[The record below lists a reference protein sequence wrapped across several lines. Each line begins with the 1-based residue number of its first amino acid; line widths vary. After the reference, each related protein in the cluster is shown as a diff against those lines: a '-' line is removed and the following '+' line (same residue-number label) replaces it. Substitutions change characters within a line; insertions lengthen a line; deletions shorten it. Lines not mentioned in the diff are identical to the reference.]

1 MTEPLHITD
10 HGDGVSVLCL
20 RRAPVNALNP
30 AFMDQIERDLEA
42 MAADPSVRAL
52 VLASPFKVFS
62 AGLDLKEMAAY
73 GPEEETA
80 IVDSLNRTFLA
91 LYEFPKPLVVAVNG
105 AAIAGGLF
113 FPLAA
118 DHTVAVEKAKFG
130 LSEVRVGAS
139 FPVSPLEVARA
150 EMTPAGLRTLMLRGR
165 PIDAA
170 RAVDFGIVDEIVD
183 PEDLLDRATD
193 AAHALAAAPAGTYA
207 AIKRQ
212 IRGDVIDRMRLAVAE
227 GSDPT
232 RAGWFTDETR
242 AAMAAALTR

>member
-193 AAHALAAAPAGTYA
+193 AAHDLAAAPAGTYA

>member
-30 AFMDQIERDLEA
+30 AFMDQISRDLDA
-42 MAADPSVRAL
+42 MASDSSVRAL

-62 AGLDLKEMAAY
+62 AGLDLREMSEY
-73 GPEEETA
+73 GPEDETA
-80 IVDSLNRTFLA
+80 IVDSLNRTFLD
-91 LYEFPKPLVVAVNG
+91 LYEFPKPLVAAVNG

-118 DHTVAVEKAKFG
+118 DHTVAVEGAKFG

-139 FPVSPLEVARA
+139 FPVSPLEIARA
-150 EMTPAGLRTLMLRGR
+150 ELTPAGLRTLMLRGR
-165 PIDAA
+165 PVDAQ
-170 RAVDFGIVDEIVD
+170 RAMDFGIVDEIVEAD
-183 PEDLLDRATD
+183 DLLDRATD
-193 AAHALAAAPAGTYA
+193 AAHDLAAAPAGTYA
-207 AIKRQ
+207 EIKRQ
-212 IRGDVIDRMRLAVAE
+212 IRGEAIDRMRLAVAE

-232 RAGWFTDETR
+232 RAGWFTEETR

>member
-1 MTEPLHITD
+1 MTEPLHITE

-30 AFMDQIERDLEA
+30 AFMDQINRDLEA
-42 MAADPSVRAL
+42 LAADPSVRAL
-52 VLASPFKVFS
+52 VLGSPFKVFS
-62 AGLDLKEMAAY
+62 AGLDLKEMADY
-73 GPEEETA
+73 GPAEETA

-118 DHTVAVEKAKFG
+118 DHTVSVESAKFG

-139 FPVSPLEVARA
+139 FPVSPMEIARA
-150 EMTPAGLRTLMLRGR
+150 ELTPAGLRTLMLRGR
-165 PIDAA
+165 PVEAA
-170 RAVDFGIVDEIVD
+170 RAMDFGIVDEIVE

-193 AAHALAAAPAGTYA
+193 AAHDLASAPAATYA

-212 IRGDVIDRMRLAVAE
+212 IRGDTIDRMRLAAAE

-232 RAGWFTDETR
+232 RAGWFTEDTR